1 MERCYYADYVKTFVS
16 KNNDEILG
24 KLVSSSDFD
33 SSIFQKNAWQE
44 EINILKNELAL
55 FSDGFIA
62 FEYTIPRVGKRIDNV
77 FIYKNIVFLLEF
89 KVGESK
95 YKKND
100 IIQIID
106 YALDLKDFH
115 KESSS
120 LILVPILIATN
131 APSKENNISIDENNI
146 LTPVF
151 CNKTNL
157 KYNIDKITNSFNC
170 PSNISPNRWIE
181 SQYYPTPTI
190 IEAAQ
195 KLFLDHTVE
204 DISRNDAH
212 AINLSKT
219 ICSIE
224 NIIEYSKS
232 NHKKSICFVTGVPG
246 AGKTLLGLTISAK
259 HQYKNKEE
267 NAVFLSGNGP
277 LVDVL
282 QEALAID
289 NSNNEKINKSASKR
303 KVKEFI
309 QLIHHFRDD
318 ALSTNE
324 APIEKVVIFDEAQ
337 RAWTQTMLSDFM
349 KRKKGIIDFK
359 KSEPEFLIEVMNRHK
374 DWATIICLIGGGQ
387 EINTGEAGLMEW
399 FSALHSSFPNWDVY
413 LSTEIKDKEFLDK
426 DTILNLLPNAVHVP
440 ELHLSVSLRSFRS
453 ENVSNFVKYL
463 LDADREKAIKF
474 YETLKEKYPIFLT
487 RNLLTAKNWVRN
499 QAKGSR
505 RYGLIASSG
514 AKRLRSFGI
523 WVQNKIDAPKWFLN
537 GFDDVRSSYFLE
549 ETATEFDIQGLEID
563 WAIVCWDADLRFQ
576 KENFEYYKFK
586 GTKWENIKK
595 EEKINY
601 LKNSYRVLLTRSR
614 EGFIIFIPEGS
625 PSDETRKPS
634 YYNGIYDYL
643 LSIGI
648 KEI

>member
-151 CNKTNL
+151 CNKTKL

-374 DWATIICLIGGGQ
+374 D
-387 EINTGEAGLMEW
+387 
-399 FSALHSSFPNWDVY
+399 
-413 LSTEIKDKEFLDK
+413 
-426 DTILNLLPNAVHVP
+426 
-440 ELHLSVSLRSFRS
+440 
-453 ENVSNFVKYL
+453 
-463 LDADREKAIKF
+463 
-474 YETLKEKYPIFLT
+474 
-487 RNLLTAKNWVRN
+487 
-499 QAKGSR
+499 
-505 RYGLIASSG
+505 
-514 AKRLRSFGI
+514 
-523 WVQNKIDAPKWFLN
+523 
-537 GFDDVRSSYFLE
+537 
-549 ETATEFDIQGLEID
+549 
-563 WAIVCWDADLRFQ
+563 
-576 KENFEYYKFK
+576 
-586 GTKWENIKK
+586 
-595 EEKINY
+595 
-601 LKNSYRVLLTRSR
+601 
-614 EGFIIFIPEGS
+614 
-625 PSDETRKPS
+625 
-634 YYNGIYDYL
+634 
-643 LSIGI
+643 
-648 KEI
+648 